1 MTDLKKIKNKKR
13 TNWIICIVIGLL
25 TILAC
30 YLPEYN
36 VSVHGAKPRVAVE
49 IISVDNSQLAPI
61 GLSYTGDQGATVKIL
76 EGKHKGKVI
85 EAHNM
90 MLAALEKDKIFEV
103 GDKAIC
109 VLNNY
114 DGELRGQLIDHDR
127 RMPQGL
133 LFALFGVLL
142 IVFGGVSGF
151 GAIISL
157 AASIVIIWKIFIPLI
172 LQGHDPILMS
182 LILVVFL
189 TVVIDILVAGISKIS
204 LVAIIGSLLGTFLT
218 AILAIIFGEMFIMDG
233 GTIPYVVPLLS
244 QSALKLNIKDL
255 FYSMV
260 FIANSGALMD
270 LSMDVAASC
279 YEVKQH
285 APHVTHK
292 QLLRSGMA
300 VGRKVVGTMTT
311 TLMLA
316 YSGSYLSM
324 LLFFVGQG
332 TPVIDIINYK
342 FVSAEIL
349 RTLVGSFGLVSV
361 APFTAVVAAFVL
373 TKNTK
378 EVAPVNLE
386 DIEVEELLETLEK

>member
-1 MTDLKKIKNKKR
+1 MADLKSVKNKKR

-36 VSVHGAKPRVAVE
+36 VSAHGSKPRVAVE
-49 IISVDNSQLAPI
+49 VIEVDNSELSPI
-61 GLSYTGDQGATVKIL
+61 GLSYTGDQATKVKIL
-76 EGKHKGKVI
+76 EGEYKGQVI

-90 MLAALEKDKIFEV
+90 MLASLEKDKIFEV

-114 DGELRGQLIDHDR
+114 PDGFRGQLVDHDR

-133 LFALFGVLL
+133 LFALFGVIL
-142 IVFGGVSGF
+142 IIFGGVSGF

-172 LQGHDPILMS
+172 LQGHDPIIMS
-182 LILVVFL
+182 LVLVVFL
-189 TVVIDILVAGISKIS
+189 TIVIDILVAGISKIS
-204 LVAIIGSLLGTFLT
+204 LVAIIGSLLGTALT
-218 AILAIIFGEMFIMDG
+218 AVLAILFGDMFIMDG
-233 GTIPYVVPLLS
+233 GTMPYVVPLLS
-244 QSALKLNIKDL
+244 QSTLKINIREL
-255 FYSMV
+255 FYAMV

-285 APHVTHK
+285 APYVTRK
-292 QLLRSGMA
+292 QLLKSGFA

-361 APFTAVVAAFVL
+361 APFTAVVASFIL

-378 EVAPVNLE
+378 EFSAINVD
-386 DIEVEELLETLEK
+386 DIETEELLETLK